1 MELKVG
7 MRAPDFTLPDSQ
19 GNDVALSNFREK
31 NVILYF
37 YPKDNTKGC
46 TLEAINFRDN
56 YEEIKETDTVILGVS
71 KDSMKSHISFIN
83 KYNLPFVLLSDEEGK
98 VCELYGVWKM
108 KKMYGREYM
117 GIERTTFLIDK
128 EGSIMKIFPKVKVEG
143 HVEEIMDQLKR
154 NV

>member
-1 MELKVG
+1 MELKEG
-7 MRAPDFTLPDSQ
+7 MKAPDFTLPDDQ

-71 KDSMKSHISFIN
+71 KDSKKSHVSFIN

-98 VCELYGVWKM
+98 ACKLYGVWKT

-117 GIERTTFLIDK
+117 GIERTTFLINK
-128 EGSIMKIFPKVKVEG
+128 EGNIMKIFPKVKVEG
-143 HVEEIMDQLKR
+143 HVEEIMNQLKR

>member
-7 MRAPDFTLPDSQ
+7 MRAPDFTLQDSQ
-19 GNDVALSNFREK
+19 GKDVALSNFREK

-56 YEEIKETDTVILGVS
+56 YDEIKETDSVILGVS

-128 EGSIMKIFPKVKVEG
+128 EGNITKIFPKVKVEG

-154 NV
+154 NE

>member
-1 MELKVG
+1 MELKEG
-7 MRAPDFTLPDSQ
+7 MRAPDFTLQDSQ
-19 GNDVALSNFREK
+19 GNHVTLSNFKGK

-46 TLEAINFRDN
+46 TLEALNFRDN
-56 YEEIKETDTVILGVS
+56 YEEIKEIDTVILGVS
-71 KDSMKSHISFIN
+71 KDSMKSHVSFIN

-98 VCELYGVWKM
+98 VCELYGVWKT

-128 EGSIMKIFPKVKVEG
+128 KGNIRKLFPKVKVEG
-143 HVEEIMDQLKR
+143 HIDEIMDQLKR
-154 NV
+154 NE

>member
-1 MELKVG
+1 MELKEG
-7 MRAPDFTLPDSQ
+7 MKAPDFTLPDDQ

-71 KDSMKSHISFIN
+71 KDSKKSHLSFMN
-83 KYNLPFVLLSDEEGK
+83 KYNLPIVLLSDGE
-98 VCELYGVWKM
+98 
-108 KKMYGREYM
+108 
-117 GIERTTFLIDK
+117 
-128 EGSIMKIFPKVKVEG
+128 
-143 HVEEIMDQLKR
+143 
-154 NV
+154 

>member
-7 MRAPDFTLPDSQ
+7 MKAPDFTLPDSK
-19 GNDVALSNFREK
+19 GNDIVLSNFRK
-31 NVILYF
+31 KKVILYF

-56 YEEIKETDTVILGVS
+56 YKEIKETDTVILGVS

-83 KYNLPFVLLSDEEGK
+83 KYNIPFVLLSDEEGK
-98 VCELYGVWKM
+98 ACELYGVWKA

-128 EGSIMKIFPKVKVEG
+128 EGKIMKIFPKVKVEG
-143 HVEEIMDQLKR
+143 HVKEIMDQLKQ
-154 NV
+154 NN

>member
-7 MRAPDFTLPDSQ
+7 RRAPDFNLPDSQ
-19 GNDVALSNFREK
+19 GNDVTLSNFREK

-71 KDSMKSHISFIN
+71 KDSTKSHLSFIS
-83 KYNLPFVLLSDEEGK
+83 KYNLPFVLLSDGEGK
-98 VCELYGVWKM
+98 VCELYGVWKT

-117 GIERTTFLIDK
+117 GIERTTFLINK
-128 EGSIMKIFPKVKVEG
+128 EGNIMKIFPKVKVEG
-143 HVEEIMDQLKR
+143 HVEEIMEQLKR
-154 NV
+154 NE